1 MKVFISTT
9 TFAEH
14 SNEPLS
20 ILEKNGIDFVL
31 NPLKRKLTEQEIG
44 SFLKEGSYTGLVA
57 GTESITKE
65 ALEQAKSLRV
75 ISRVGVG
82 MDNVDL
88 SEASKLHIRVFN
100 TPDVLVDSV
109 AELAIGLIINCLRK
123 IFSGDRNI
131 HNKIW
136 KKEMGLLFK
145 GKVLG
150 IIGFGKIGR
159 RVAELAKVFGANIIF
174 YDVKKIKSRLAKQAP
189 LGDIFTCADVISLHF
204 SGKETLISSSEIN
217 KMKDG
222 VILINTSRG
231 SGIDE
236 GALYDGLKSGKVA
249 SAALDVFNNEP
260 YNGKLLELGN
270 CILTPH
276 IGSYAKEARIEMEIE
291 SVNNLIKGLKGLKR
305 SAIGK
310 L

>member
-20 ILEKNGIDFVL
+20 ILEKNGIDFVV
-31 NPLKRKLTEQEIG
+31 NPLKRKLTEQEIA
-44 SFLKEGSYTGLVA
+44 SFLKEGSYAGLVA

-65 ALEQAKSLRV
+65 ALEQAKSLKV

-82 MDNVDL
+82 MDNIDL
-88 SEASKLHIRVFN
+88 AEASKLHIRVFN

-109 AELAIGLIINCLRK
+109 AELTLGLIINCLRK
-123 IFSGDRNI
+123 IYSGDRNI

-159 RVAELAKVFGANIIF
+159 RVSALAKAFGVNIIF
-174 YDVKKIKSRLAKQAP
+174 YDIRKIKDSFAKQVSLDNIFSYA
-189 LGDIFTCADVISLHF
+189 DIISIHF
-204 SGKETLISSSEIN
+204 SGKETLISSSEIS
-217 KMKDG
+217 KMKEG
-222 VILINTSRG
+222 VVLINTSRG

-236 GALYDGLKSGKVA
+236 EALYDGLKSGKVS
-249 SAALDVFNNEP
+249 SAALDVFHNEP
-260 YNGKLLELGN
+260 YNGKLSDLEN
-270 CILTPH
+270 CLLTPH

-291 SVNNLIKGLKGLKR
+291 SVNNLIKGLKGLK
-305 SAIGK
+305 SPATGK
-310 L
+310 P